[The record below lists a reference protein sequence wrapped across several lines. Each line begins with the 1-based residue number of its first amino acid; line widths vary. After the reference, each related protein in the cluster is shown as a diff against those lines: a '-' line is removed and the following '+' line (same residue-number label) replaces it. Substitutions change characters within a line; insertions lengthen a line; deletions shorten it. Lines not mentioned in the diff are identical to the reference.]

1 MSSYKQLVLL
11 NLLQDIYPDASI
23 ECGTTYESI
32 ILYNTTEPLVPE
44 SIIIDKYPAYN
55 LAYNLRILRYER
67 YMRLLQSDMYGLLDF
82 PFPSE
87 ENKQACLAYRQ
98 SLRDITTTYPDP
110 ETDEKDNLINIVWP
124 AKPT

>member
-23 ECGTTYESI
+23 ECSTTYESI

-55 LAYNLRILRYER
+55 LAHNLHIFRYGR
-67 YMRLLQSDMYGLLDF
+67 YMRLLQSDMYGLTDF

-87 ENKQACLAYRQ
+87 ENKQAWLAYRQ
-98 SLRDITTTYPDP
+98 ALRDIITTYPEP
-110 ETDEKDNLINIVWP
+110 ETDENDNLINIVWP